1 MTEIISSN
9 NINSFNK
16 QNLPQNNK
24 NTFST
29 IQTQKE
35 SVDAFYRKERRKN
48 NGLIEKLYNKIKNL
62 TGLGVGSKK
71 VEKVIA
77 DSKTGK
83 ASQKDVLDIMHKYHT
98 SQENSAQLFGD
109 AASVTAGGITYF
121 VLRRKAKMLNSTAV
135 LNKNITKLAEK
146 FGISTKLAENL
157 INLGKSNK
165 KLMGLVL
172 GASALTAGYTK
183 FWLLKFNRAGS
194 KEFIVDE
201 NAYGKKKTRNSY
213 QKYLAKQEK
222 KDLKKERIKTNFK
235 NFVSGM
241 INGLMF
247 PAFALGGI
255 IGAPLYLVGNS
266 LNRYFVANKTDKK
279 KSFGGYI
286 DNLKT
291 DGVIIGA
298 ATAAAAVPLVKKG
311 NFIKVFDENLKKA
324 TDKLEKATLK
334 APDYAGKST
343 YENLQDVLF
352 SNKAVRDIIYDS
364 RISVE
369 DKIKK
374 LTDENI
380 FAVKFKQISN
390 DGTELTKAL
399 RENCP
404 PSRTL
409 DEAKQY
415 ITNALGSGYEVK
427 KLLGVGTV
435 AETYLAKSP
444 DGKEVCIKIIKNG
457 IDENKILKDKEKFI
471 NIVKNSK
478 DYTEDE
484 KNFLLKNIEDLASG
498 ISKEIDL
505 KNELEAANKLV
516 PYTKVANVVKPIEVK
531 NGVYIMEKAN
541 GISLESL
548 VELNS
553 AKLYKEA
560 LQDDKKSLNF
570 LEPARVSKLG
580 QLIRSKNT
588 KEEKIEAID
597 QYIKRI
603 EARTPEFG
611 DISLSKK
618 DVDNLINEYMK
629 VLTEQFVKVEKNGKA
644 IHADI
649 HPGNIFIDINALKKK
664 NKNKIFTLIDTGNVV
679 EQNLE
684 QSLRAVNLTSYTKRA
699 NVKDLT
705 DYLLEGAKLPQ
716 GMTKEE
722 AVKKISEELKKSFF
736 DTETKLN
743 TVTND
748 SILTLGSNIMR
759 KYNIIPGD
767 TQLNLNKAKQSA
779 SNSLDHLLE
788 SLFRIRLKDVDG
800 LMSGMSSLSKIAAD
814 IALVHKKNT
823 AMIAKQEKANLKI
836 LPLQEKIK
844 QKNNPNN
851 LAKNSED
858 YLTYKLKQN
867 MLDIQ

>member
-1 MTEIISSN
+1 MTKIAV
-9 NINSFNK
+9 
-16 QNLPQNNK
+16 NLPVNNSVLQNQGNVLNHSHIAPQSSK
-24 NTFST
+24 ISLDEYFRRE
-29 IQTQKE
+29 K
-35 SVDAFYRKERRKN
+35 RKN
-48 NGLIEKLYNKIKNL
+48 NGLIEKFYNKIKNL

-71 VEKVIA
+71 VEKVVA
-77 DSKTGK
+77 DAKTGK
-83 ASQKDVLDIMHKYHT
+83 ASPKEVLDITHKYHT

-121 VLRRKAKMLNSTAV
+121 VLRRKIKMLNSAAV
-135 LNKNITKLAEK
+135 LNKNITKLTEK
-146 FGISTKLAENL
+146 IGIPNKLSETF

-172 GASALTAGYTK
+172 GTSALIAGSTK

-201 NAYGKKKTRNSY
+201 NLYGKKKTRNSY

-222 KDLKKERIKTNFK
+222 KKLKKERIKTNFK
-235 NFVSGM
+235 NFASGM

-334 APDYAGKST
+334 TPDYAGKSS
-343 YENLQDVLF
+343 YENLQDILF
-352 SNKAVRDIIYDS
+352 SNKTIDDVIYDS
-364 RISVE
+364 KISIE

-390 DGTELTKAL
+390 DRTELTKAL

-415 ITNALGSGYEVK
+415 ITNALGSGYEIK

-471 NIVKNSK
+471 NMVKNSK

-484 KNFLLKNIEDLASG
+484 KDFLLKNIEDLASG

-516 PYTKVANVVKPIEVK
+516 PYTKIANVVKPIEVK
-531 NGVYIMEKAN
+531 NGVYVMEKAH

-560 LQDDKKSLNF
+560 LQENKKSHVF
-570 LEPARVSKLG
+570 LKPASNSKLG
-580 QLIRSKNT
+580 QLLIGKKT
-588 KEEKIEAID
+588 KEEQIKAIN

-618 DVDNLINEYMK
+618 DIDNLINEYMK

-722 AVKKISEELKKSFF
+722 ATKKISEELKKSFF

-767 TQLNLNKAKQSA
+767 TQMNLNKAKQSA
-779 SNSLDHLLE
+779 SNSLNHLLE
-788 SLFRIRLKDVDG
+788 SLLRIRLKDVDG
-800 LMSGMSSLSKIAAD
+800 VMSGMSSLSKITAD
-814 IALVHKKNT
+814 ITLAKRKFN
-823 AMIAKQEKANLKI
+823 AMIAKQEKDNLKI

-851 LAKNSED
+851 LPKNSED
-858 YLTYKLKQN
+858 YLIYKLKQLI
-867 MLDIQ
+867 LDV

>member
-1 MTEIISSN
+1 MTKIAV
-9 NINSFNK
+9 
-16 QNLPQNNK
+16 NLPVNNSVLQNQGNVSNHSHITPQSSK
-24 NTFST
+24 ISLDEYFRRE
-29 IQTQKE
+29 K
-35 SVDAFYRKERRKN
+35 RKN
-48 NGLIEKLYNKIKNL
+48 NGLIEKFYNKIKNL
-62 TGLGVGSKK
+62 TGLGVSSKK
-71 VEKVIA
+71 VEKVVTDA
-77 DSKTGK
+77 KTGK
-83 ASQKDVLDIMHKYHT
+83 ASPKEVLDITHKYHT

-109 AASVTAGGITYF
+109 AASVTAGGISYF
-121 VLRRKAKMLNSTAV
+121 VLRRKIKMLNSAAV
-135 LNKNITKLAEK
+135 LNKSITKLTEK
-146 FGISTKLAENL
+146 IGIPNKLSETF

-172 GASALTAGYTK
+172 GTSALIAGSTK

-201 NAYGKKKTRNSY
+201 NLYGKKKTRNSY

-222 KDLKKERIKTNFK
+222 KKLKKERIKTNFK
-235 NFVSGM
+235 NFASGM

-334 APDYAGKST
+334 TPDYAGKSS
-343 YENLQDVLF
+343 YENLQDILF
-352 SNKAVRDIIYDS
+352 SNKTIDDVIYDS
-364 RISVE
+364 KISIE

-390 DGTELTKAL
+390 DRTELTKAL

-415 ITNALGSGYEVK
+415 ITNALGSGYEIK

-471 NIVKNSK
+471 NMVKNSK

-484 KNFLLKNIEDLASG
+484 KDFLLKNIEDLASG

-516 PYTKVANVVKPIEVK
+516 PYTKIANVVKPIEVK
-531 NGVYIMEKAN
+531 NGVYVMEKAH

-560 LQDDKKSLNF
+560 LQENKKSHVF
-570 LEPARVSKLG
+570 LKPASNSKLG
-580 QLIRSKNT
+580 QLLIGKKT
-588 KEEKIEAID
+588 KEEQIKAIN

-618 DVDNLINEYMK
+618 DIDNLINEYMK

-722 AVKKISEELKKSFF
+722 ATKKISEELKKSFF

-767 TQLNLNKAKQSA
+767 TQMNLNKAKQSA
-779 SNSLDHLLE
+779 SNSLNHLLE
-788 SLFRIRLKDVDG
+788 SLLRIRLKDVDG
-800 LMSGMSSLSKIAAD
+800 VMSGMSSLSKITAD
-814 IALVHKKNT
+814 ITLAKRKFN
-823 AMIAKQEKANLKI
+823 AMIAKQEKDNLKI

-844 QKNNPNN
+844 QKNNLNN
-851 LAKNSED
+851 LPKNSED
-858 YLTYKLKQN
+858 YLIYKLKQLI
-867 MLDIQ
+867 LDV

>member
-1 MTEIISSN
+1 MTKIAV
-9 NINSFNK
+9 
-16 QNLPQNNK
+16 NLPVNNSVLQNQGNVSNHSHITPQSSK
-24 NTFST
+24 ISLDEYFRRE
-29 IQTQKE
+29 K
-35 SVDAFYRKERRKN
+35 RKN
-48 NGLIEKLYNKIKNL
+48 NGLIEKFYNKIKNL
-62 TGLGVGSKK
+62 TGLGVSSKK
-71 VEKVIA
+71 VEKVVA
-77 DSKTGK
+77 DAKTGK
-83 ASQKDVLDIMHKYHT
+83 VSPKEVLDIMHKYHT

-121 VLRRKAKMLNSTAV
+121 VLRRKIKMLNSAAV
-135 LNKNITKLAEK
+135 LNKSITKLTEK
-146 FGISTKLAENL
+146 IGIPNKLSETF
-157 INLGKSNK
+157 INLGKSNR

-172 GASALTAGYTK
+172 GTSALIAGSTK

-201 NAYGKKKTRNSY
+201 NLYGKKKTRNSY

-222 KDLKKERIKTNFK
+222 KKLKNERIKTNFK
-235 NFVSGM
+235 NFASGM

-334 APDYAGKST
+334 TPDYAGKSS
-343 YENLQDVLF
+343 YENLQDILF
-352 SNKAVRDIIYDS
+352 SNKTIDDVIYDS
-364 RISVE
+364 KISIE

-390 DGTELTKAL
+390 DRTELTKAL

-415 ITNALGSGYEVK
+415 ITNALGSGYEIK

-471 NIVKNSK
+471 NMVKNSK
-478 DYTEDE
+478 GYTEDE
-484 KNFLLKNIEDLASG
+484 KDFLLKNIEDLASG

-516 PYTKVANVVKPIEVK
+516 PYTKIANVVKPIEVK
-531 NGVYIMEKAN
+531 NGVYVMEKAH

-560 LQDDKKSLNF
+560 LQENKKSHVF
-570 LEPARVSKLG
+570 LKPASNSKLG
-580 QLIRSKNT
+580 QLLIGKKT
-588 KEEKIEAID
+588 KEEQIKAIN

-618 DVDNLINEYMK
+618 DIDNLINEYMK

-722 AVKKISEELKKSFF
+722 ATKKISEELKKSFF

-767 TQLNLNKAKQSA
+767 TQMNLNKAKQSA
-779 SNSLDHLLE
+779 SNSLNHLLE
-788 SLFRIRLKDVDG
+788 SLLRIRLKDVDG
-800 LMSGMSSLSKIAAD
+800 VMSGMSSLSKITAD
-814 IALVHKKNT
+814 ITLAKRKFN
-823 AMIAKQEKANLKI
+823 AMIAKQEKDNLKI

-851 LAKNSED
+851 LPKNSED
-858 YLTYKLKQN
+858 YLIYKLKQLI
-867 MLDIQ
+867 LDV

>member
-1 MTEIISSN
+1 MTKIAV
-9 NINSFNK
+9 
-16 QNLPQNNK
+16 NLPVNNSVLQNQGNVSNHSHITPQSSK
-24 NTFST
+24 ISLDEYFRRE
-29 IQTQKE
+29 K
-35 SVDAFYRKERRKN
+35 RKN
-48 NGLIEKLYNKIKNL
+48 NGLIEKFYNKIKNL

-71 VEKVIA
+71 VEKVVA
-77 DSKTGK
+77 DAKTGK
-83 ASQKDVLDIMHKYHT
+83 ASPKEVLDITHKYHT

-121 VLRRKAKMLNSTAV
+121 VLRRKIKMLNSAAV
-135 LNKNITKLAEK
+135 LNKSITKLTEK
-146 FGISTKLAENL
+146 IGIPNKLSETF

-172 GASALTAGYTK
+172 GTSALIAGSTK

-201 NAYGKKKTRNSY
+201 NLYGKKKTRNSY

-222 KDLKKERIKTNFK
+222 KKLKKERIKTNFK
-235 NFVSGM
+235 NFASGM

-291 DGVIIGA
+291 DGGIIGA

-334 APDYAGKST
+334 TPDYAGKSS
-343 YENLQDVLF
+343 YENLQDILF
-352 SNKAVRDIIYDS
+352 SNKTIDDVIYDS
-364 RISVE
+364 KISIE

-390 DGTELTKAL
+390 DRTELTKAL

-415 ITNALGSGYEVK
+415 ITNALGSGYEIK

-471 NIVKNSK
+471 NMVKNSK

-484 KNFLLKNIEDLASG
+484 KDFLLKNIEDLASG

-516 PYTKVANVVKPIEVK
+516 PYTKIANVVKPIEVK
-531 NGVYIMEKAN
+531 NGVYVMEKAH

-560 LQDDKKSLNF
+560 LQENKKSHVF
-570 LEPARVSKLG
+570 LKPASNSKLG
-580 QLIRSKNT
+580 QLLIGKKT
-588 KEEKIEAID
+588 KEEQIKAIN
-597 QYIKRI
+597 QYIKCI

-618 DVDNLINEYMK
+618 DIDNLINEYMK

-684 QSLRAVNLTSYTKRA
+684 QSLRAVNLTSYTQRA

-722 AVKKISEELKKSFF
+722 ATKKISEELKKSFF

-767 TQLNLNKAKQSA
+767 TQMNLNKAKQSA
-779 SNSLDHLLE
+779 SNSLNHLLE
-788 SLFRIRLKDVDG
+788 SLLRIRLKDVDG
-800 LMSGMSSLSKIAAD
+800 VMSGMSSLSKITAD
-814 IALVHKKNT
+814 ITLAKRKFN
-823 AMIAKQEKANLKI
+823 AMIAKQEKDNLKI

-851 LAKNSED
+851 LPKNSED
-858 YLTYKLKQN
+858 YLIYKLKQLI
-867 MLDIQ
+867 LDV

>member
-1 MTEIISSN
+1 MTKIAV
-9 NINSFNK
+9 
-16 QNLPQNNK
+16 NLPVNNSVLQNQGNVSNHSHITPQSSK
-24 NTFST
+24 ISLDEYFRRE
-29 IQTQKE
+29 K
-35 SVDAFYRKERRKN
+35 RKN
-48 NGLIEKLYNKIKNL
+48 NGLIEKFYNKIKNL

-71 VEKVIA
+71 VEKVVA
-77 DSKTGK
+77 DAKTGK
-83 ASQKDVLDIMHKYHT
+83 ASPKEVLDITHKYHT

-121 VLRRKAKMLNSTAV
+121 VLRRKIKMLNSAAV
-135 LNKNITKLAEK
+135 LNKSITKLTEK
-146 FGISTKLAENL
+146 IGIPNKLSETF

-172 GASALTAGYTK
+172 GTSALIAGSTK

-201 NAYGKKKTRNSY
+201 NLYGKKKTRNSY

-222 KDLKKERIKTNFK
+222 KKLKKERIKTNFK
-235 NFVSGM
+235 NFASGM

-334 APDYAGKST
+334 TPDYAGKSS
-343 YENLQDVLF
+343 YENLQDILF
-352 SNKAVRDIIYDS
+352 SNKTIDDVIYDS
-364 RISVE
+364 KISIE

-390 DGTELTKAL
+390 DRTELTKAL

-415 ITNALGSGYEVK
+415 ITNALGSGYEIK

-471 NIVKNSK
+471 NMVKNSK

-484 KNFLLKNIEDLASG
+484 KDFLLKNIEDLASG

-516 PYTKVANVVKPIEVK
+516 PYTKIANVVKPIEVK
-531 NGVYIMEKAN
+531 NGVYVMEKAH

-560 LQDDKKSLNF
+560 LQENKKSHVF
-570 LEPARVSKLG
+570 LKPASNSKLG
-580 QLIRSKNT
+580 QLLIGKKT
-588 KEEKIEAID
+588 KEEQIKAIN

-618 DVDNLINEYMK
+618 DIDNLINEYMK

-684 QSLRAVNLTSYTKRA
+684 QSLRAVNLTSYTQRA

-722 AVKKISEELKKSFF
+722 ATKKISEELKKSFF

-767 TQLNLNKAKQSA
+767 TQMNLNKAKQSA
-779 SNSLDHLLE
+779 SNSLNHLLE
-788 SLFRIRLKDVDG
+788 SLLRIRLKDVDG
-800 LMSGMSSLSKIAAD
+800 VMSGMSSLSKITAD
-814 IALVHKKNT
+814 ITLAKRKFN
-823 AMIAKQEKANLKI
+823 AMIAKQEKDNLKI

-851 LAKNSED
+851 LPKNSED
-858 YLTYKLKQN
+858 YLIYKLKQLI
-867 MLDIQ
+867 LDV

>member
-1 MTEIISSN
+1 MTKIAV
-9 NINSFNK
+9 
-16 QNLPQNNK
+16 NLPVNNSVLQNQGNVSNHSHITPQSSK
-24 NTFST
+24 ISLDEYFRRE
-29 IQTQKE
+29 K
-35 SVDAFYRKERRKN
+35 RKN
-48 NGLIEKLYNKIKNL
+48 NGLIEKFYNKIKNL

-71 VEKVIA
+71 VEKVVA
-77 DSKTGK
+77 DAKTGK
-83 ASQKDVLDIMHKYHT
+83 ASPKEVLDITHKYHT

-109 AASVTAGGITYF
+109 AASVTAGGISYF
-121 VLRRKAKMLNSTAV
+121 VLRRKIKMLNSAAV
-135 LNKNITKLAEK
+135 LNKSITKLTEK
-146 FGISTKLAENL
+146 IGIPNKLSETF

-172 GASALTAGYTK
+172 GTSALIAGSTK

-201 NAYGKKKTRNSY
+201 NLYGKKKTRNSY

-222 KDLKKERIKTNFK
+222 KKLKKERIKTNFK
-235 NFVSGM
+235 NFASGM

-334 APDYAGKST
+334 TPDYAGKSS
-343 YENLQDVLF
+343 YENLQDILF
-352 SNKAVRDIIYDS
+352 SNKTIDDVIYDS
-364 RISVE
+364 KISIE

-390 DGTELTKAL
+390 DRTELTKAL

-415 ITNALGSGYEVK
+415 ITNALGSGYEIK

-471 NIVKNSK
+471 NMVKNSK

-484 KNFLLKNIEDLASG
+484 KDFLLKNIEDLASG

-516 PYTKVANVVKPIEVK
+516 PYTKIANVVKPIEVK
-531 NGVYIMEKAN
+531 NGVYVMEKAH

-560 LQDDKKSLNF
+560 LQENKKSHVF
-570 LEPARVSKLG
+570 LKPASNSKLG
-580 QLIRSKNT
+580 QLLIGKKT
-588 KEEKIEAID
+588 KEEQIKAIN

-618 DVDNLINEYMK
+618 DIDNLINEYMK

-722 AVKKISEELKKSFF
+722 ATKKISEELKKSFF

-767 TQLNLNKAKQSA
+767 TQMNLNKAKQSA
-779 SNSLDHLLE
+779 SNSLNHLLE
-788 SLFRIRLKDVDG
+788 SLLRIRLKDVDG
-800 LMSGMSSLSKIAAD
+800 VMSGMSSLSKITAD
-814 IALVHKKNT
+814 ITLAKRKFN
-823 AMIAKQEKANLKI
+823 AMIAKQEKDNLKI

-851 LAKNSED
+851 LPKNSED
-858 YLTYKLKQN
+858 YLIYKLKQLI
-867 MLDIQ
+867 LDV

>member
-1 MTEIISSN
+1 MTKIAV
-9 NINSFNK
+9 
-16 QNLPQNNK
+16 NLPVNNSVLQNQGNVSNHSHITPQSSK
-24 NTFST
+24 ISLDEYFRRE
-29 IQTQKE
+29 K
-35 SVDAFYRKERRKN
+35 RKN
-48 NGLIEKLYNKIKNL
+48 NGLIEKFYNKIKNL

-71 VEKVIA
+71 VEKVVA
-77 DSKTGK
+77 DAKTGK
-83 ASQKDVLDIMHKYHT
+83 ASPKEVLDITHKYHT

-121 VLRRKAKMLNSTAV
+121 VLRRKIKMLNSAAV
-135 LNKNITKLAEK
+135 LNKSITKLTEK
-146 FGISTKLAENL
+146 IGIPNKLSETF

-172 GASALTAGYTK
+172 GTSALIAGSTK

-201 NAYGKKKTRNSY
+201 NLYGKKKTRNSY

-222 KDLKKERIKTNFK
+222 KKLKKERIKTNFK
-235 NFVSGM
+235 NFASGM

-334 APDYAGKST
+334 TPDYAGKSS
-343 YENLQDVLF
+343 YENLQDILF
-352 SNKAVRDIIYDS
+352 SNKTIDDVIYDS
-364 RISVE
+364 KISIE

-390 DGTELTKAL
+390 DRTELTKAL

-415 ITNALGSGYEVK
+415 ITNALGSGYEIK

-471 NIVKNSK
+471 NMVKNSK

-484 KNFLLKNIEDLASG
+484 KDFLLKNIEDLASG

-516 PYTKVANVVKPIEVK
+516 PYTKIANVVKPIEVK
-531 NGVYIMEKAN
+531 NGVYVMEKAH

-560 LQDDKKSLNF
+560 LQENKKSHVF
-570 LEPARVSKLG
+570 LKPASNSKLG
-580 QLIRSKNT
+580 QLLIGKKT
-588 KEEKIEAID
+588 KEEQIKAIN
-597 QYIKRI
+597 QYIKCI

-618 DVDNLINEYMK
+618 DIDNLINEYMK

-722 AVKKISEELKKSFF
+722 ATKKISEELKKSFF

-767 TQLNLNKAKQSA
+767 TQMNLNKAKQSA
-779 SNSLDHLLE
+779 SNSLNHLLE
-788 SLFRIRLKDVDG
+788 SLLRIRLKDVDG
-800 LMSGMSSLSKIAAD
+800 VMSGMSSLSKITAD
-814 IALVHKKNT
+814 ITLAKRKFN
-823 AMIAKQEKANLKI
+823 AMIAKQEKDNLKI

-851 LAKNSED
+851 LPKNSED
-858 YLTYKLKQN
+858 YLIYKLKQLI
-867 MLDIQ
+867 LDV

>member
-1 MTEIISSN
+1 MTKIAV
-9 NINSFNK
+9 
-16 QNLPQNNK
+16 NLPVNNSVLQNQGNVSNHSHITPQSSK
-24 NTFST
+24 ISLDEYFRRE
-29 IQTQKE
+29 K
-35 SVDAFYRKERRKN
+35 RKN
-48 NGLIEKLYNKIKNL
+48 NGLIEKFYNKIKNL

-71 VEKVIA
+71 VEKVVA
-77 DSKTGK
+77 DAKTGK
-83 ASQKDVLDIMHKYHT
+83 ASPKEVLDITHKYHT

-121 VLRRKAKMLNSTAV
+121 VLRRKIKMLNSAAV
-135 LNKNITKLAEK
+135 LNKSITKLTEK
-146 FGISTKLAENL
+146 IGIPNKLSETF

-172 GASALTAGYTK
+172 GTSALIAGSTK

-201 NAYGKKKTRNSY
+201 NLYGKKKTRNSY

-222 KDLKKERIKTNFK
+222 KKLKKERIKTNFK
-235 NFVSGM
+235 NFASGM

-334 APDYAGKST
+334 TPDYAGKSS
-343 YENLQDVLF
+343 YENLQDILF
-352 SNKAVRDIIYDS
+352 SNKTIDDVIYDS
-364 RISVE
+364 KISIE

-390 DGTELTKAL
+390 DRTELTKAL

-415 ITNALGSGYEVK
+415 ITNALGSGYEIK

-471 NIVKNSK
+471 NMVKNSK

-484 KNFLLKNIEDLASG
+484 KDFLLKNIEDLASG

-516 PYTKVANVVKPIEVK
+516 PYTKIANVVKPIEVK
-531 NGVYIMEKAN
+531 NGVYVMEKAH

-560 LQDDKKSLNF
+560 LQENKKSHVF
-570 LEPARVSKLG
+570 LKPASNSKLG
-580 QLIRSKNT
+580 QLLIGKKT
-588 KEEKIEAID
+588 KEEQIKAIN

-618 DVDNLINEYMK
+618 DIDNLINEYMK

-722 AVKKISEELKKSFF
+722 ATKKISEELKKSFF

-767 TQLNLNKAKQSA
+767 TQMNLNKAKQSA
-779 SNSLDHLLE
+779 SNSLNHLLE
-788 SLFRIRLKDVDG
+788 SLLRIRLKDVDG
-800 LMSGMSSLSKIAAD
+800 VMSGMSSLSKITAD
-814 IALVHKKNT
+814 ITLAKRKFN
-823 AMIAKQEKANLKI
+823 AMIAKQEKDNLKI

-851 LAKNSED
+851 LPKNSED
-858 YLTYKLKQN
+858 YLIYKLKQLI
-867 MLDIQ
+867 LDV

>member
-1 MTEIISSN
+1 MTKIAV
-9 NINSFNK
+9 
-16 QNLPQNNK
+16 NLPVNNSVLQNQGNVSNHSHITPQSSK
-24 NTFST
+24 ISLDEYFRRE
-29 IQTQKE
+29 K
-35 SVDAFYRKERRKN
+35 RKN
-48 NGLIEKLYNKIKNL
+48 NGLIEKFYNKIKNL

-71 VEKVIA
+71 VEKVVA
-77 DSKTGK
+77 DAKTGK
-83 ASQKDVLDIMHKYHT
+83 ASPKEVLDITHKYHT

-121 VLRRKAKMLNSTAV
+121 VLRRKIKMLNSAAV
-135 LNKNITKLAEK
+135 LNKSITKLTEK
-146 FGISTKLAENL
+146 IGIPNKLSETF

-172 GASALTAGYTK
+172 GTSALIAGSTK

-201 NAYGKKKTRNSY
+201 NLYGKKKTRNSY

-222 KDLKKERIKTNFK
+222 KKLKKERIKTNFK
-235 NFVSGM
+235 NFASGM

-291 DGVIIGA
+291 DGGIIGA

-334 APDYAGKST
+334 TPDYAGKSS
-343 YENLQDVLF
+343 YENLQDILF
-352 SNKAVRDIIYDS
+352 SNKTIDDVIYDS
-364 RISVE
+364 KISIE

-390 DGTELTKAL
+390 DRTELTKAL

-415 ITNALGSGYEVK
+415 ITNALGSGYEIK

-471 NIVKNSK
+471 NMVKNSK

-484 KNFLLKNIEDLASG
+484 KDFLLKNIEDLASG

-516 PYTKVANVVKPIEVK
+516 PYTKIANVVKPIEVK
-531 NGVYIMEKAN
+531 NGVYVMEKAH

-560 LQDDKKSLNF
+560 LQENKKSHVF
-570 LEPARVSKLG
+570 LKPASNSKLG
-580 QLIRSKNT
+580 QLLIGKKT
-588 KEEKIEAID
+588 KEEQIKAIN

-618 DVDNLINEYMK
+618 DIDNLINEYMK

-684 QSLRAVNLTSYTKRA
+684 QSLRAVNLTSYTQRA

-722 AVKKISEELKKSFF
+722 ATKKISEELKKSFF

-767 TQLNLNKAKQSA
+767 TQMNLNKAKQSA
-779 SNSLDHLLE
+779 SNSLNHLLE
-788 SLFRIRLKDVDG
+788 SLLRIRLKDVDG
-800 LMSGMSSLSKIAAD
+800 VMSGMSSLSKITAD
-814 IALVHKKNT
+814 ITLAKRKFN
-823 AMIAKQEKANLKI
+823 AMIAKQEKDNLKI

-851 LAKNSED
+851 LPKNSED
-858 YLTYKLKQN
+858 YLIYKLKQLI
-867 MLDIQ
+867 LDV

>member
-1 MTEIISSN
+1 MTKIAV
-9 NINSFNK
+9 
-16 QNLPQNNK
+16 NLPVNNSVLQNQGNVSNHSHITPQSSK
-24 NTFST
+24 ISLDEYFRRE
-29 IQTQKE
+29 K
-35 SVDAFYRKERRKN
+35 RKN
-48 NGLIEKLYNKIKNL
+48 NGLIEKFYNKIKNL
-62 TGLGVGSKK
+62 TGLGVSSKK
-71 VEKVIA
+71 VEKVVA
-77 DSKTGK
+77 DAKTGK
-83 ASQKDVLDIMHKYHT
+83 ASPKEVLDITHKYHT

-109 AASVTAGGITYF
+109 AASVTAGGISYF
-121 VLRRKAKMLNSTAV
+121 VLRRKIKMLNSAAV
-135 LNKNITKLAEK
+135 LNKNITKLTEK
-146 FGISTKLAENL
+146 IGIPNKLSETF

-172 GASALTAGYTK
+172 GTSALIAGSTK

-201 NAYGKKKTRNSY
+201 NLYGKKKTRNSY

-222 KDLKKERIKTNFK
+222 KKLKKERIKTNFK
-235 NFVSGM
+235 NFASGM

-298 ATAAAAVPLVKKG
+298 TTAAAAVPLVKKG

-334 APDYAGKST
+334 TPDYAGKSS
-343 YENLQDVLF
+343 YENLQDILF
-352 SNKAVRDIIYDS
+352 SNKTIDDVIYDS
-364 RISVE
+364 KISIE

-390 DGTELTKAL
+390 DRTELTKAL

-415 ITNALGSGYEVK
+415 ITNALGSGYEIK

-471 NIVKNSK
+471 NMVKNSK

-484 KNFLLKNIEDLASG
+484 KDFLLKNIEDLASG

-516 PYTKVANVVKPIEVK
+516 PYTKIANVVKPIEVK
-531 NGVYIMEKAN
+531 NGVYVMEKAH

-560 LQDDKKSLNF
+560 LQENKKSHVF
-570 LEPARVSKLG
+570 LKPASNSKLG
-580 QLIRSKNT
+580 QLLIGKKT
-588 KEEKIEAID
+588 KEEQIKAIN

-618 DVDNLINEYMK
+618 DIDNLINEYMK

-722 AVKKISEELKKSFF
+722 ATKKISEELKKSFF

-767 TQLNLNKAKQSA
+767 TQMNLNKAKQSA
-779 SNSLDHLLE
+779 SNSLNHLLE
-788 SLFRIRLKDVDG
+788 SLLRIRLKDVDG
-800 LMSGMSSLSKIAAD
+800 VMSGMSSLSKITAD
-814 IALVHKKNT
+814 ITLAKRKFN
-823 AMIAKQEKANLKI
+823 AMIAKQEKDNLKI

-851 LAKNSED
+851 LPKNSED
-858 YLTYKLKQN
+858 YLIYKLKQLI
-867 MLDIQ
+867 LDV

>member
-1 MTEIISSN
+1 MTKIAV
-9 NINSFNK
+9 
-16 QNLPQNNK
+16 NLPVNNSVLQNQGNVSNHSHITPQSSK
-24 NTFST
+24 ISLDEYFRRE
-29 IQTQKE
+29 K
-35 SVDAFYRKERRKN
+35 RKN
-48 NGLIEKLYNKIKNL
+48 NGLIEKFYNKIKNL
-62 TGLGVGSKK
+62 TGLGVSSKK
-71 VEKVIA
+71 VEKVVA
-77 DSKTGK
+77 DAKTGK
-83 ASQKDVLDIMHKYHT
+83 VSPKEVLDIMHKYHT

-121 VLRRKAKMLNSTAV
+121 VLRRKIKMLNSAAV
-135 LNKNITKLAEK
+135 LNKSITKLTEK
-146 FGISTKLAENL
+146 IGIPNKLSETF
-157 INLGKSNK
+157 INLGKSNR

-172 GASALTAGYTK
+172 GTSALIAGSTK

-201 NAYGKKKTRNSY
+201 NLYGKKKTRNSY

-222 KDLKKERIKTNFK
+222 KKLKKERIKTNFK
-235 NFVSGM
+235 NFASGM

-291 DGVIIGA
+291 DGGIIGA

-334 APDYAGKST
+334 TPDYAGKSS
-343 YENLQDVLF
+343 YENLQDILF
-352 SNKAVRDIIYDS
+352 SNKTIDDVIYDS
-364 RISVE
+364 KISIE

-390 DGTELTKAL
+390 DRTELTKAL

-415 ITNALGSGYEVK
+415 ITNALGSGYEIK

-471 NIVKNSK
+471 NMVKNSK
-478 DYTEDE
+478 GYTEDE
-484 KNFLLKNIEDLASG
+484 KDFLLKNIEDLASG

-516 PYTKVANVVKPIEVK
+516 PYTKIANVVKPIEVK
-531 NGVYIMEKAN
+531 NGVYVMEKAH

-560 LQDDKKSLNF
+560 LQENKKSHVF
-570 LEPARVSKLG
+570 LKPASNSKLG
-580 QLIRSKNT
+580 QLLIGKKT
-588 KEEKIEAID
+588 KEEQIKAIN

-618 DVDNLINEYMK
+618 DIDNLINEYMK

-684 QSLRAVNLTSYTKRA
+684 QSLRAVNLTSYTQRA

-722 AVKKISEELKKSFF
+722 ATKKISEELKKSFF

-767 TQLNLNKAKQSA
+767 TQMNLNKAKQSA
-779 SNSLDHLLE
+779 SNSLNHLLE
-788 SLFRIRLKDVDG
+788 SLLRIRLKDVDG
-800 LMSGMSSLSKIAAD
+800 VMSGMSSLSKITAD
-814 IALVHKKNT
+814 ITLAKRKFN
-823 AMIAKQEKANLKI
+823 AMIAKQEKDNLKI

-851 LAKNSED
+851 LPKNSED
-858 YLTYKLKQN
+858 YLTYKLKQLI
-867 MLDIQ
+867 LDV

>member
-1 MTEIISSN
+1 MTKIAV
-9 NINSFNK
+9 
-16 QNLPQNNK
+16 NLPVNNSVLQNQGNVSNHSHITPQSSK
-24 NTFST
+24 ISLDEYFRRE
-29 IQTQKE
+29 K
-35 SVDAFYRKERRKN
+35 RKN
-48 NGLIEKLYNKIKNL
+48 NGLIEKFYNKIKNL
-62 TGLGVGSKK
+62 TGLGVSSKK
-71 VEKVIA
+71 VEKVVA
-77 DSKTGK
+77 DAKTGK
-83 ASQKDVLDIMHKYHT
+83 ASPKEVLDITHKYHT

-109 AASVTAGGITYF
+109 AASVTAGGISYF
-121 VLRRKAKMLNSTAV
+121 VLRRKIKMLNSAAV
-135 LNKNITKLAEK
+135 LNKNITKLTEK
-146 FGISTKLAENL
+146 IGIPNKLSETF

-172 GASALTAGYTK
+172 GTSALIAGSTK

-201 NAYGKKKTRNSY
+201 NLYGKKKTRNSY

-222 KDLKKERIKTNFK
+222 KKLKKERIKTNFK
-235 NFVSGM
+235 NFASGM

-298 ATAAAAVPLVKKG
+298 TTAAAAVPLVKKG

-334 APDYAGKST
+334 TPDYAGKSS
-343 YENLQDVLF
+343 YENLQDILF
-352 SNKAVRDIIYDS
+352 SNKTIDDVIYDS
-364 RISVE
+364 KISIE

-390 DGTELTKAL
+390 DRTELTKAL

-415 ITNALGSGYEVK
+415 ITNALGSGYEIK

-471 NIVKNSK
+471 NMVKNSK

-484 KNFLLKNIEDLASG
+484 KDFLLKNIEDLASG

-516 PYTKVANVVKPIEVK
+516 PYTKIANVVKPIEVR
-531 NGVYIMEKAN
+531 NGVYVMEKAH

-560 LQDDKKSLNF
+560 LQENKKSHVF
-570 LEPARVSKLG
+570 LKPASNSKLG
-580 QLIRSKNT
+580 QLLIGKKT
-588 KEEKIEAID
+588 KEEQIKAIN

-618 DVDNLINEYMK
+618 DIDNLINEYMK

-722 AVKKISEELKKSFF
+722 ATKKISEELKKSFF

-767 TQLNLNKAKQSA
+767 TQMNLNKAKQSA
-779 SNSLDHLLE
+779 SNSLNHLLE
-788 SLFRIRLKDVDG
+788 SLLWIRLKDVDG
-800 LMSGMSSLSKIAAD
+800 VMSGMSSLSKITAD
-814 IALVHKKNT
+814 ITLAKRKFN
-823 AMIAKQEKANLKI
+823 AMIAKQEKDNLKI

-851 LAKNSED
+851 LPKNSED
-858 YLTYKLKQN
+858 YLIYKLKQLI
-867 MLDIQ
+867 LDV

>member
-1 MTEIISSN
+1 MTKIAV
-9 NINSFNK
+9 
-16 QNLPQNNK
+16 NLPVNNSVLQNQGNVSNHSHITPQSSK
-24 NTFST
+24 ISLDEYFRRE
-29 IQTQKE
+29 K
-35 SVDAFYRKERRKN
+35 RKN
-48 NGLIEKLYNKIKNL
+48 NGLIEKFYNKIKNL
-62 TGLGVGSKK
+62 TGLGVSSKK
-71 VEKVIA
+71 VEKVVA
-77 DSKTGK
+77 DAKTGK
-83 ASQKDVLDIMHKYHT
+83 ASPKEVLDITHKYHT

-109 AASVTAGGITYF
+109 TASVTAGGISYF
-121 VLRRKAKMLNSTAV
+121 VLRRKIKMLNSAAV
-135 LNKNITKLAEK
+135 LNKNITKLTEK
-146 FGISTKLAENL
+146 IGIPNKLSETF

-172 GASALTAGYTK
+172 GTSALIAGSTK

-201 NAYGKKKTRNSY
+201 NLYGKKKTRNSY

-222 KDLKKERIKTNFK
+222 KKLKKERIKTNFK
-235 NFVSGM
+235 NFASGM

-334 APDYAGKST
+334 TPDYAGKSS
-343 YENLQDVLF
+343 YENLQDILF
-352 SNKAVRDIIYDS
+352 SNKTIDDVIYDS
-364 RISVE
+364 KISIE

-390 DGTELTKAL
+390 DRTELTKAL

-415 ITNALGSGYEVK
+415 ITNALGSGYEIK

-471 NIVKNSK
+471 NMVKNSK

-484 KNFLLKNIEDLASG
+484 KDFLLKNIEDLASG

-516 PYTKVANVVKPIEVK
+516 PYTKIANVVKPIEVK
-531 NGVYIMEKAN
+531 NGVYVMEKAH

-560 LQDDKKSLNF
+560 LQENKKSHVF
-570 LEPARVSKLG
+570 LKPASNSKLG
-580 QLIRSKNT
+580 QLLIGKKT
-588 KEEKIEAID
+588 KEEQIKAIN

-618 DVDNLINEYMK
+618 DIDNLINEYMK

-722 AVKKISEELKKSFF
+722 ATKKISEELKKSFF

-767 TQLNLNKAKQSA
+767 TQMNLNKAKQSA
-779 SNSLDHLLE
+779 SNSLNHLLE
-788 SLFRIRLKDVDG
+788 SLLWIRLKDVDG
-800 LMSGMSSLSKIAAD
+800 VMSGMSSLSKITAD
-814 IALVHKKNT
+814 ITLAKRKFN
-823 AMIAKQEKANLKI
+823 AMIAKQEKDNLKI

-851 LAKNSED
+851 LPKNSED
-858 YLTYKLKQN
+858 YLIYKLKQLI
-867 MLDIQ
+867 LDV

>member
-1 MTEIISSN
+1 MPQITTNLPVYNSQFQKPEDLKKHN
-9 NINSFNK
+9 NIKSPNSAGISADEFLRREK
-16 QNLPQNNK
+16 
-24 NTFST
+24 
-29 IQTQKE
+29 
-35 SVDAFYRKERRKN
+35 RKN

-62 TGLGVGSKK
+62 TGLGFGSKK

-83 ASQKDVLDIMHKYHT
+83 ASQKDVIDIMHKYQT
-98 SQENSAQLFGD
+98 SQENSAQLVGD
-109 AASVTAGGITYF
+109 AASVAAGGITYF
-121 VLRRKAKMLNSTAV
+121 TLRKKVKMLNSTV
-135 LNKNITKLAEK
+135 ILNQNITKLAEK
-146 FGISTKLAENL
+146 FGLPAKSVEKL

-172 GASALTAGYTK
+172 GASAMVAGSTK
-183 FWLLKFNRAGS
+183 YWLLKFNRAGS
-194 KEFIVDE
+194 KEFVVDE
-201 NAYGKKKTRNSY
+201 NVYGKKNTRNSY
-213 QKYLAKQEK
+213 QQYLAKQEK
-222 KDLKKERIKTNFK
+222 KDLKKERRKTNFK
-235 NFVSGM
+235 NFASGM

-266 LNRYFVANKTDKK
+266 LNRYFVASKTDKK

-291 DGVIIGA
+291 DGVMVGA

-334 APDYAGKST
+334 APDYTGKST

-352 SNKAVRDIIYDS
+352 SNKTVNDIIYDS
-364 RISVE
+364 RTSIE

-415 ITNALGSGYEVK
+415 ITNALGSGYEIK

-444 DGKEVCIKIIKNG
+444 NGKEVCIKIIKNG

-471 NIVKNSK
+471 NMVKSSK

-484 KNFLLKNIEDLASG
+484 KNFLLKNIEDLANG
-498 ISKEIDL
+498 ISKEINL
-505 KNELEAANKLV
+505 QNELEAANKLV
-516 PYTKVANVVKPIEVK
+516 PYTKVANVVKPVEVK
-531 NGVYIMEKAN
+531 NGAYVMEKAN

-560 LQDDKKSLNF
+560 LQEDKKSLIF
-570 LEPARVSKLG
+570 LKPDSESKLG
-580 QLIRSKNT
+580 QLLIGKKT
-588 KEEKIEAID
+588 KEEQIKAID

-611 DISLSKK
+611 DINLSKS
-618 DVDNLINEYMK
+618 DIDNLINEYMK

-664 NKNKIFTLIDTGNVV
+664 NNNKIFTLIDTGNVV

-722 AVKKISEELKKSFF
+722 ATKKISEELKKCFF
-736 DTETKLN
+736 DTETQLN

-748 SILTLGSNIMR
+748 SILTLGSKIMR

-767 TQLNLNKAKQSA
+767 TQMNLNKAKQSA
-779 SNSLDHLLE
+779 SNSLNHLLG
-788 SLFRIRLKDVDG
+788 SLLRIRLKDADG

-814 IALVHKKNT
+814 ITLAQRKYNAL
-823 AMIAKQEKANLKI
+823 IAKQEKANLKI

-858 YLTYKLKQN
+858 YLTYKLKQLI
-867 MLDIQ
+867 LDL

>member
-1 MTEIISSN
+1 MTKIAV
-9 NINSFNK
+9 
-16 QNLPQNNK
+16 NLPVNNSVLQNQGNVSNHSHITPQSSK
-24 NTFST
+24 ISLDEYFRRE
-29 IQTQKE
+29 K
-35 SVDAFYRKERRKN
+35 RKN
-48 NGLIEKLYNKIKNL
+48 NGLIEEFYNKIKNL
-62 TGLGVGSKK
+62 TGLGVSSKK
-71 VEKVIA
+71 VEKVVA
-77 DSKTGK
+77 DAKTGK
-83 ASQKDVLDIMHKYHT
+83 ASPKEVLDITHKYHT

-109 AASVTAGGITYF
+109 TASVTAGGISYF
-121 VLRRKAKMLNSTAV
+121 VLRRKIKMLNSAAV
-135 LNKNITKLAEK
+135 LNKNITKLTEK
-146 FGISTKLAENL
+146 IGIPNKLSETF

-172 GASALTAGYTK
+172 GISALIAGSTK

-201 NAYGKKKTRNSY
+201 NLYGKKKTRNSY

-222 KDLKKERIKTNFK
+222 KKLKKERIKTNFK
-235 NFVSGM
+235 NFASGM

-298 ATAAAAVPLVKKG
+298 TTAAAAVPLVKKG

-334 APDYAGKST
+334 TPDYAGKSS
-343 YENLQDVLF
+343 YENLQDILF
-352 SNKAVRDIIYDS
+352 SNKTIDDVIYDS
-364 RISVE
+364 KISIE

-390 DGTELTKAL
+390 DRTELTKAL

-415 ITNALGSGYEVK
+415 ITNALGSGYEIK

-471 NIVKNSK
+471 NMVKNSK

-484 KNFLLKNIEDLASG
+484 KDFLLKNIEDLASG

-516 PYTKVANVVKPIEVK
+516 PYTKIANVVKPIEVK
-531 NGVYIMEKAN
+531 NGVYVMEKAH

-560 LQDDKKSLNF
+560 LQENKKSHVF
-570 LEPARVSKLG
+570 LKPASNSKLG
-580 QLIRSKNT
+580 QLLIGKKT
-588 KEEKIEAID
+588 KEEQIKAIN

-618 DVDNLINEYMK
+618 DIDNLINEYMK

-722 AVKKISEELKKSFF
+722 ATKKISEELKKSFF

-767 TQLNLNKAKQSA
+767 TQMNLNKAKQSA
-779 SNSLDHLLE
+779 SNSLNHLLE
-788 SLFRIRLKDVDG
+788 SLLWIRLKDVDG
-800 LMSGMSSLSKIAAD
+800 VMSGMSSLSKITAD
-814 IALVHKKNT
+814 ITLAKRKFN
-823 AMIAKQEKANLKI
+823 AMIAKQEKDNLKI

-851 LAKNSED
+851 LPKNSED
-858 YLTYKLKQN
+858 YLIYKLKQLI
-867 MLDIQ
+867 LDV